1 MRMPNISKSQFP
13 GLNEKIFYFYD
24 GIVYMPLSH
33 PLLEMLRKEKK
44 GRNTYFFA
52 HKGKEKK
59 IFKSRSR
66 SCLAL

>member
-44 GRNTYFFA
+44 
-52 HKGKEKK
+52 
-59 IFKSRSR
+59 
-66 SCLAL
+66 